1 VAAFGGRARNALDET
16 ARRAG
21 ELAHDFADEAVV
33 RGRKAARYAVRG
45 E

>member
-1 VAAFGGRARNALDET
+1 MH
-16 ARRAG
+16 RAG